1 MKRVLFGNRVIAML
15 LCLVMLSGVILTSC
29 NKGSDSPVGTSGKA
43 TDAES
48 KPEETQTPEIAAETV
63 SFDQTAV
70 TMTVGDTV
78 VLVATVL
85 PSNTTDKSITYS
97 SSNPAVAVAVNGTVT
112 AAGVGT
118 AVIIATTSNGKTAI
132 CTVTVTSSTVA
143 VSGIS
148 LDKTALSLV
157 VGDTEVLTAAV
168 MPADATDKTV
178 TWTSSD
184 TAIATV
190 ENGIVTA
197 KKAGTAVVIAT
208 TSNGK
213 AATCTVTVRNSSVIA
228 AGVTLDKSTMSLV
241 VGNMGV
247 LTATVVPDDTTD
259 KSVMW
264 SSSDPS
270 VATVENGRVT
280 AVGEGTA
287 TITVTTSNGKT
298 ATCTV
303 TVTTSV
309 IDVTGV
315 TLNKTELSLTVG
327 GSATLTA
334 TVTPADATDT
344 SVTWYSSNPSV
355 VTVENGVVTARGAG
369 SAIVTVTTSNGKTA
383 FCTVTVRTPAVDVTG
398 VTLNKTELSLT
409 VGESATLTATLT
421 PANAT
426 VKTVTWRSSDALV
439 ITVKNGVVTAVGV
452 GTATVTVTTSNG
464 KTAICTVTVKEK
476 VIPSGLNFA
485 LTLNDSFYIV
495 TGYYGNATEYTI
507 PAIYDG
513 LRVIGIQSNAF
524 RNNTNLKKITIPSNI
539 EVIGAS
545 AFAGCTALTEI
556 AIPESVTKIEEST
569 FFDCTSLKE
578 IRIHGKIKT
587 VGSNAF
593 AGCIAL
599 TDLTIENGV
608 TEIGAFA
615 FDRCTGL
622 VSVELPDSVT
632 LVGNGAFRHAEALE
646 TVKLSKNMT
655 AINNITFQYCE
666 SLKSV
671 SLHSGITQI
680 GNSAFSFCYGLEK
693 LEILGDLTDIGNSA
707 FYHCEKLNEIFYAS
721 KIGGDLGKTHYTF
734 CRAGLGGT
742 GIRLTIAAGAVVPEG
757 LFEPFEEANRPKITE
772 IVFEDGTGQ
781 VEYFA
786 VYSNFTYLKKITI
799 PHSVKS
805 IPSGMLKGCAD
816 LTVAME
822 DEHYTFRAWYD
833 NSAFTGDA
841 VNPTDYAGEA
851 ERLYALWEAKS
862 QSVIAE
868 RNTEAA
874 GTVSGSGDYPYGS
887 KVTLA
892 ATTNTGY
899 SFLGWFD
906 GETLLSEEAD
916 YTFVIVADLILT
928 AKWKGNP
935 YTVTIDKNISEAG
948 SVSGDGEYEFGTSVT
963 VTAQS
968 NTGYTFIGWYRG
980 DVLVSES
987 ENYTFTMPEGIALT
1001 AKWKVNRYTVT
1012 IDKNISEAG
1021 SVSGD
1026 GEYEFGTSVTVTAQ
1040 SNIGYTFIGW
1050 YRGDVLVSESESY
1063 TFTTLDGIALTAK
1076 WKVNRYSVTIE
1087 KNISEAGS
1095 VSGDGIYDYHSKITV
1110 KAITN
1115 MGYIFLGWYKN
1126 GTLLT
1131 TALEY
1136 SFTIEARDCEMEA
1149 RWKEDDVFIFEINE
1163 TSCIVTGVRDKT
1175 ATEYI
1180 IPDYVTG
1187 IGVLAFYCCSNMT
1200 SITIP
1205 NSVTSIGENAF
1216 SCCSGLTSIVVAE
1229 NNKVYHSFKN
1239 CLIETQ
1245 SKTLILGCRNS
1256 EIPPDGSVT
1265 GIGSHAFSWCS
1276 LASITIPDNVTSIGE
1291 NAFYYCH
1298 NLTSITIPDSVT
1310 SIGSSAFEDCS
1321 SLTSITIPKGVTSI
1335 GSSAFRLCSSLTS
1348 ITIPDSVISIGD
1360 YAFYYC
1366 RGLMNIT
1373 IPDSV
1378 TSIGSSAFYNCSSL
1392 TSITI
1397 PGSVTSIGEN
1407 AFSRCSGLTSIVVAE
1422 SNKVYHS
1429 FKNCLIETQSK
1440 TLILGCKNSEIPM
1453 DGSVTGIGSSAFKD
1467 CSSLTSITI
1476 PNSVTSIGSSA
1487 FEDCMSLTNITI
1499 PESVTSIGALAFYN
1513 CSSLTS
1519 ITIPDSVT
1527 SIGDCAFY
1535 YCSRLTSITF
1545 EDTSTW
1551 YTTTN
1556 EADWTNKSGGTVV
1569 DVSDPT
1575 KNATTFRNSGR
1586 NYWYKL

>member
-1 MKRVLFGNRVIAML
+1 MKRVSFGNRVIVML
-15 LCLVMLSGVILTSC
+15 LCLIMLSGVILTSC
-29 NKGSDSPVGTSGKA
+29 NKGSDTPAETSGKA
-43 TDAES
+43 TVTDAVF
-48 KPEETQTPEIAAETV
+48 KPEETRTPEIAAETV

-78 VLVATVL
+78 ALVATVL

-148 LDKTALSLV
+148 LDKPALSLV

-184 TAIATV
+184 TAVATV

-213 AATCTVTVRNSSVIA
+213 TAFCTVTVSVP
-228 AGVTLDKSTMSLV
+228 
-241 VGNMGV
+241 
-247 LTATVVPDDTTD
+247 TV
-259 KSVMW
+259 
-264 SSSDPS
+264 
-270 VATVENGRVT
+270 
-280 AVGEGTA
+280 
-287 TITVTTSNGKT
+287 
-298 ATCTV
+298 
-303 TVTTSV
+303 
-309 IDVTGV
+309 DVTGV
-315 TLNKTELSLTVG
+315 ALNKTELSLTV
-327 GSATLTA
+327 SESTTLTA
-334 TVTPADATDT
+334 TV
-344 SVTWYSSNPSV
+344 
-355 VTVENGVVTARGAG
+355 
-369 SAIVTVTTSNGKTA
+369 
-383 FCTVTVRTPAVDVTG
+383 
-398 VTLNKTELSLT
+398 
-409 VGESATLTATLT
+409 T

-426 VKTVTWRSSDALV
+426 VKTVTWHSSDTLV
-439 ITVKNGVVTAVGV
+439 VTVKNGVVTAVGV

-545 AFAGCTALTEI
+545 AFAGCTALAEI
-556 AIPESVTKIEEST
+556 VIPESVTKIEEST
-569 FFDCTSLKE
+569 FSDCTSLKE

-593 AGCIAL
+593 AGCVAL

-693 LEILGDLTDIGNSA
+693 LEILGNLTDIGNSA

-772 IVFEDGTGQ
+772 IVFEDGTEQ

-816 LTVAME
+816 LTLAME
-822 DEHYTFRAWYD
+822 NEHYTFLAWYD
-833 NSAFTGDA
+833 NSTFAGDA
-841 VNPTDYAGEA
+841 VNPTDYTGEA
-851 ERLYALWEAKS
+851 ERLYALWKGNS

-868 RNTEAA
+868 RNTESA
-874 GTVSGSGDYPYGS
+874 GIVSGSGDYPYGS
-887 KVTLA
+887 EVTLT

-916 YTFVIVADLILT
+916 YTFVVIADLILT
-928 AKWKGNP
+928 AKWKVNH

-963 VTAQS
+963 VTVQS
-968 NTGYTFIGWYRG
+968 NT
-980 DVLVSES
+980 
-987 ENYTFTMPEGIALT
+987 
-1001 AKWKVNRYTVT
+1001 
-1012 IDKNISEAG
+1012 
-1021 SVSGD
+1021 
-1026 GEYEFGTSVTVTAQ
+1026 
-1040 SNIGYTFIGW
+1040 GYTFIGW

-1063 TFTTLDGIALTAK
+1063 TFTMPDGIALTAK
-1076 WKVNRYSVTIE
+1076 WKVNRYSVTID
-1087 KNISEAGS
+1087 KNISGAGS
-1095 VSGDGIYDYHSKITV
+1095 VSGGGTYPYHSEVTV
-1110 KAITN
+1110 KADTNIT
-1115 MGYIFLGWYKN
+1115 YIFLGWYEN
-1126 GTLLT
+1126 GTRLT
-1131 TALEY
+1131 TSLEY
-1136 SFTIEARDCEMEA
+1136 TFTIEMSDRNLEA
-1149 RWKEDDVFIFEINE
+1149 RWKENDVFIFKINGS
-1163 TSCIVTGVRDKT
+1163 SCVISGVKDKS

-1180 IPDYVTG
+1180 IPDYVTE
-1187 IGVLAFYCCSNMT
+1187 IGNSAFYGCSSLK

-1205 NSVTSIGENAF
+1205 NGVTSIGDSAF
-1216 SCCSGLTSIVVAE
+1216 FGCSS
-1229 NNKVYHSFKN
+1229 
-1239 CLIETQ
+1239 
-1245 SKTLILGCRNS
+1245 
-1256 EIPPDGSVT
+1256 
-1265 GIGSHAFSWCS
+1265 
-1276 LASITIPDNVTSIGE
+1276 
-1291 NAFYYCH
+1291 
-1298 NLTSITIPDSVT
+1298 LTSITIPDGVT
-1310 SIGSSAFEDCS
+1310 SIGASAFCFCSSLTSITIPGGVTSIGYSAFFDCS
-1321 SLTSITIPKGVTSI
+1321 SLTSITIPDGVTSI
-1335 GSSAFRLCSSLTS
+1335 GGYAFDGCSGLTSITIPDGVTSIGYSAFFGCSSLTS
-1348 ITIPDSVISIGD
+1348 ITIPDG
-1360 YAFYYC
+1360 
-1366 RGLMNIT
+1366 
-1373 IPDSV
+1373 V
-1378 TSIGSSAFYNCSSL
+1378 TSIGSFAF
-1392 TSITI
+1392 
-1397 PGSVTSIGEN
+1397 
-1407 AFSRCSGLTSIVVAE
+1407 RDCSG
-1422 SNKVYHS
+1422 
-1429 FKNCLIETQSK
+1429 
-1440 TLILGCKNSEIPM
+1440 
-1453 DGSVTGIGSSAFKD
+1453 
-1467 CSSLTSITI
+1467 
-1476 PNSVTSIGSSA
+1476 
-1487 FEDCMSLTNITI
+1487 
-1499 PESVTSIGALAFYN
+1499 
-1513 CSSLTS
+1513 LTS
-1519 ITIPDSVT
+1519 ITIPDGVT
-1527 SIGDCAFY
+1527 SIGDCAFRNCSSLKSITIPDGVTSIGSY
-1535 YCSRLTSITF
+1535 AFYGCSRLTSITF

-1569 DVSDPT
+1569 DVSDST
-1575 KNATTFRNSGR
+1575 KNATTFRNSGS

>member
-1 MKRVLFGNRVIAML
+1 MKKVLFGNRVIAML

-29 NKGSDSPVGTSGKA
+29 NKGSDTPAETSGKA
-43 TDAES
+43 TVTDAAF
-48 KPEETQTPEIAAETV
+48 KPEETRTPEIAAETV

-78 VLVATVL
+78 ALVATVL

-143 VSGIS
+143 ASGIS
-148 LDKTALSLV
+148 LDKPALSLV

-184 TAIATV
+184 TAVATV

-213 AATCTVTVRNSSVIA
+213 TASCTVTVSVP
-228 AGVTLDKSTMSLV
+228 
-241 VGNMGV
+241 
-247 LTATVVPDDTTD
+247 TVDD
-259 KSVMW
+259 
-264 SSSDPS
+264 
-270 VATVENGRVT
+270 
-280 AVGEGTA
+280 
-287 TITVTTSNGKT
+287 
-298 ATCTV
+298 
-303 TVTTSV
+303 
-309 IDVTGV
+309 TGV
-315 TLNKTELSLTVG
+315 TLNKTELSLSVG

-334 TVTPADATDT
+334 TV
-344 SVTWYSSNPSV
+344 
-355 VTVENGVVTARGAG
+355 
-369 SAIVTVTTSNGKTA
+369 
-383 FCTVTVRTPAVDVTG
+383 
-398 VTLNKTELSLT
+398 
-409 VGESATLTATLT
+409 T

-464 KTAICTVTVKEK
+464 KTATCTVTVKEK

-545 AFAGCTALTEI
+545 AFAGCTALAEI
-556 AIPESVTKIEEST
+556 VIPESVTKIEEST
-569 FFDCTSLKE
+569 FSDCTSLKE

-587 VGSNAF
+587 VGNNAF

-599 TDLTIENGV
+599 TDLTIEDGV

-693 LEILGDLTDIGNSA
+693 LEILGNLTDIGNSA

-721 KIGGDLGKTHYTF
+721 KIGRDLGKTHYTF
-734 CRAGLGGT
+734 CRAGLGGM

-772 IVFEDGTGQ
+772 IVFEDGTEQ

-816 LTVAME
+816 LTLAME
-822 DEHYTFRAWYD
+822 DEHYTFLAWYD
-833 NSAFTGDA
+833 NSAFAGDA

-851 ERLYALWEAKS
+851 ERLYALWKGNS
-862 QSVIAE
+862 QSVTAE
-868 RNTEAA
+868 RNEEDA
-874 GTVSGSGDYPYGS
+874 GTVSGNGDYPYGS
-887 KVTLA
+887 EVTLT

-916 YTFVIVADLILT
+916 YTFVVIADRVLT
-928 AKWKGNP
+928 AKWKVNR
-935 YTVTIDKNISEAG
+935 YSVTIDKNISEAG
-948 SVSGDGEYEFGTSVT
+948 SVSGDGEYDFGTSVT
-963 VTAQS
+963 ATAQS

-987 ENYTFTMPEGIALT
+987 KSYTFTMP
-1001 AKWKVNRYTVT
+1001 
-1012 IDKNISEAG
+1012 
-1021 SVSGD
+1021 
-1026 GEYEFGTSVTVTAQ
+1026 
-1040 SNIGYTFIGW
+1040 
-1050 YRGDVLVSESESY
+1050 
-1063 TFTTLDGIALTAK
+1063 DGIALTAK
-1076 WKVNRYSVTIE
+1076 WKVNRYSVTID
-1087 KNISEAGS
+1087 KNISGAGS
-1095 VSGDGIYDYHSKITV
+1095 VSGGGTYPYHSEVTV
-1110 KAITN
+1110 KAETNIT
-1115 MGYIFLGWYKN
+1115 YVFLGWYEN
-1126 GTLLT
+1126 ETLLT
-1131 TALEY
+1131 TTLEY
-1136 SFTIEARDCEMEA
+1136 TFTVGTRDRNLEA
-1149 RWKEDDVFIFEINE
+1149 RWKENDVFIFEINGN
-1163 TSCIVTGVRDKT
+1163 SCVITGVRDES

-1187 IGVLAFYCCSNMT
+1187 IGN
-1200 SITIP
+1200 
-1205 NSVTSIGENAF
+1205 
-1216 SCCSGLTSIVVAE
+1216 
-1229 NNKVYHSFKN
+1229 
-1239 CLIETQ
+1239 
-1245 SKTLILGCRNS
+1245 
-1256 EIPPDGSVT
+1256 
-1265 GIGSHAFSWCS
+1265 
-1276 LASITIPDNVTSIGE
+1276 
-1291 NAFYYCH
+1291 
-1298 NLTSITIPDSVT
+1298 
-1310 SIGSSAFEDCS
+1310 
-1321 SLTSITIPKGVTSI
+1321 
-1335 GSSAFRLCSSLTS
+1335 
-1348 ITIPDSVISIGD
+1348 
-1360 YAFYYC
+1360 YAFY
-1366 RGLMNIT
+1366 G
-1373 IPDSV
+1373 
-1378 TSIGSSAFYNCSSL
+1378 
-1392 TSITI
+1392 
-1397 PGSVTSIGEN
+1397 
-1407 AFSRCSGLTSIVVAE
+1407 CSG
-1422 SNKVYHS
+1422 
-1429 FKNCLIETQSK
+1429 
-1440 TLILGCKNSEIPM
+1440 
-1453 DGSVTGIGSSAFKD
+1453 
-1467 CSSLTSITI
+1467 
-1476 PNSVTSIGSSA
+1476 
-1487 FEDCMSLTNITI
+1487 
-1499 PESVTSIGALAFYN
+1499 
-1513 CSSLTS
+1513 LTS

-1527 SIGDCAFY
+1527 SIGDYAFDGCSGLTSITIQDGVTSIGNKAFSGCSGLTSITIPDSVTSIGYSAFY
-1535 YCSRLTSITF
+1535 GCSGLTSITIPDGVTSIDSHAFYGCSSLTSITIPDNVTSIGYYAFSGCSSLTSITIPDGVTGIGDYAFYGCSRLTSITIP
-1545 EDTSTW
+1545 DGVTSIGSH
-1551 YTTTN
+1551 
-1556 EADWTNKSGGTVV
+1556 AFSGCSGLTSITIPDGVTSIGSHAFYGCSSLTSITYLGSMAQWKAISILGTI
-1569 DVSDPT
+1569 
-1575 KNATTFRNSGR
+1575 GR
-1586 NYWYKL
+1586 GCTVKCTDGDIQI

>member
-1 MKRVLFGNRVIAML
+1 MKRVSFGNRVIAML
-15 LCLVMLSGVILTSC
+15 LCLIMLSGVILTSC
-29 NKGSDSPVGTSGKA
+29 NKGSDTPAETSGKA
-43 TDAES
+43 TVTDAAF
-48 KPEETQTPEIAAETV
+48 KPEETRTPEIAAETV

-78 VLVATVL
+78 ALVATVL

-143 VSGIS
+143 ASGIS
-148 LDKTALSLV
+148 LDKPALSLV

-184 TAIATV
+184 TAVATV

-208 TSNGK
+208 TPNGK
-213 AATCTVTVRNSSVIA
+213 TASCTVTVSVP
-228 AGVTLDKSTMSLV
+228 
-241 VGNMGV
+241 
-247 LTATVVPDDTTD
+247 TVDD
-259 KSVMW
+259 
-264 SSSDPS
+264 
-270 VATVENGRVT
+270 
-280 AVGEGTA
+280 
-287 TITVTTSNGKT
+287 
-298 ATCTV
+298 
-303 TVTTSV
+303 
-309 IDVTGV
+309 TGV
-315 TLNKTELSLTVG
+315 TLNKTELSLSVG

-334 TVTPADATDT
+334 TVA
-344 SVTWYSSNPSV
+344 
-355 VTVENGVVTARGAG
+355 
-369 SAIVTVTTSNGKTA
+369 
-383 FCTVTVRTPAVDVTG
+383 
-398 VTLNKTELSLT
+398 
-409 VGESATLTATLT
+409 

-545 AFAGCTALTEI
+545 AFAGCTALAEI
-556 AIPESVTKIEEST
+556 VIPESVTKIEEST
-569 FFDCTSLKE
+569 FSDCTSLKE

-693 LEILGDLTDIGNSA
+693 LEILGNLTDIGNSA

-721 KIGGDLGKTHYTF
+721 KIGRDLGKTHYTF

-742 GIRLTIAAGAVVPEG
+742 GIRLTIAAGAVLPEG

-772 IVFEDGTGQ
+772 IVFEDGTEQ

-816 LTVAME
+816 LTLAME

-833 NSAFTGDA
+833 NSAFAGNA

-851 ERLYALWEAKS
+851 ERLYAEWKPKQFTIILNRDNS
-862 QSVIAE
+862 D
-868 RNTEAA
+868 A
-874 GTVSGSGDYPYGS
+874 GEVAGGGIYDY
-887 KVTLA
+887 
-892 ATTNTGY
+892 
-899 SFLGWFD
+899 
-906 GETLLSEEAD
+906 GE
-916 YTFVIVADLILT
+916 
-928 AKWKGNP
+928 
-935 YTVTIDKNISEAG
+935 TVTIKATTKERYTFIGWYTGDNFISDKADYSFEVTQNMTLTARWRQNEYNVSVGKNLSEAG
-948 SVSGDGEYEFGTSVT
+948 SVSGGGT
-963 VTAQS
+963 
-968 NTGYTFIGWYRG
+968 Y
-980 DVLVSES
+980 
-987 ENYTFTMPEGIALT
+987 P
-1001 AKWKVNRYTVT
+1001 
-1012 IDKNISEAG
+1012 
-1021 SVSGD
+1021 
-1026 GEYEFGTSVTVTAQ
+1026 
-1040 SNIGYTFIGW
+1040 
-1050 YRGDVLVSESESY
+1050 
-1063 TFTTLDGIALTAK
+1063 
-1076 WKVNRYSVTIE
+1076 
-1087 KNISEAGS
+1087 
-1095 VSGDGIYDYHSKITV
+1095 YHSEVTV
-1110 KAITN
+1110 KADTNIT
-1115 MGYIFLGWYKN
+1115 YIFLGWYEN
-1126 GTLLT
+1126 GTRLT
-1131 TALEY
+1131 TSLEY
-1136 SFTIEARDCEMEA
+1136 TFTIEMSDRNLEA
-1149 RWKEDDVFIFEINE
+1149 RWKENDVFIFKINGS
-1163 TSCIVTGVRDKT
+1163 SCVISGVKDKS

-1180 IPDYVTG
+1180 IPDYVTE
-1187 IGVLAFYCCSNMT
+1187 IGNSAFYGCSSLK

-1205 NSVTSIGENAF
+1205 N
-1216 SCCSGLTSIVVAE
+1216 
-1229 NNKVYHSFKN
+1229 
-1239 CLIETQ
+1239 
-1245 SKTLILGCRNS
+1245 
-1256 EIPPDGSVT
+1256 
-1265 GIGSHAFSWCS
+1265 
-1276 LASITIPDNVTSIGE
+1276 
-1291 NAFYYCH
+1291 
-1298 NLTSITIPDSVT
+1298 
-1310 SIGSSAFEDCS
+1310 
-1321 SLTSITIPKGVTSI
+1321 GVTSI
-1335 GSSAFRLCSSLTS
+1335 GDSAFFGCSSLTS
-1348 ITIPDSVISIGD
+1348 ITIPDG
-1360 YAFYYC
+1360 
-1366 RGLMNIT
+1366 
-1373 IPDSV
+1373 V
-1378 TSIGSSAFYNCSSL
+1378 TSIGASAFCFCSSL

-1397 PGSVTSIGEN
+1397 PGGVTSIGYA
-1407 AFSRCSGLTSIVVAE
+1407 AFCG
-1422 SNKVYHS
+1422 
-1429 FKNCLIETQSK
+1429 
-1440 TLILGCKNSEIPM
+1440 
-1453 DGSVTGIGSSAFKD
+1453 

-1476 PNSVTSIGSSA
+1476 PDGVTSIGGYA
-1487 FEDCMSLTNITI
+1487 FS
-1499 PESVTSIGALAFYN
+1499 G

-1527 SIGDCAFY
+1527 SIGYYAFSGCSSLTSITIPDGVTSIGDSAFRDCSGLTSITIPDGVTSIGYAAFCGCSSLTSITVPDGVTSIGDY
-1535 YCSRLTSITF
+1535 AFFGCSRLTSITF

-1551 YTTTN
+1551 YTTMN

-1575 KNATTFRNSGR
+1575 KNATTFRNPGS
-1586 NYWYKL
+1586 NYWYWYKL

>member
-15 LCLVMLSGVILTSC
+15 LCLIMLSGVILTSC
-29 NKGSDSPVGTSGKA
+29 NKGSDTPAETSGKA
-43 TDAES
+43 TVTDAAF
-48 KPEETQTPEIAAETV
+48 KPEETRTPEIAAETV
-63 SFDQTAV
+63 SFDQAAV

-78 VLVATVL
+78 ALVATVL

-148 LDKTALSLV
+148 LDKPALSLV

-184 TAIATV
+184 TAVATV

-213 AATCTVTVRNSSVIA
+213 TASCTVTVSVP
-228 AGVTLDKSTMSLV
+228 
-241 VGNMGV
+241 
-247 LTATVVPDDTTD
+247 TVDD
-259 KSVMW
+259 
-264 SSSDPS
+264 
-270 VATVENGRVT
+270 
-280 AVGEGTA
+280 
-287 TITVTTSNGKT
+287 
-298 ATCTV
+298 
-303 TVTTSV
+303 
-309 IDVTGV
+309 TGV
-315 TLNKTELSLTVG
+315 TLNRTELSLSVG

-334 TVTPADATDT
+334 TV
-344 SVTWYSSNPSV
+344 
-355 VTVENGVVTARGAG
+355 
-369 SAIVTVTTSNGKTA
+369 
-383 FCTVTVRTPAVDVTG
+383 
-398 VTLNKTELSLT
+398 
-409 VGESATLTATLT
+409 T

-452 GTATVTVTTSNG
+452 GTATVTATTSNG
-464 KTAICTVTVKEK
+464 KTATCTVTVKEK

-545 AFAGCTALTEI
+545 AFAGCTALAEI
-556 AIPESVTKIEEST
+556 VIPESVTKIEEST
-569 FFDCTSLKE
+569 FSDCTSLKE

-632 LVGNGAFRHAEALE
+632 PVGNGAFRHAEALE

-693 LEILGDLTDIGNSA
+693 LEILGNLTDIGNSA

-721 KIGGDLGKTHYTF
+721 KIGRDLGKTHYTF

-742 GIRLTIAAGAVVPEG
+742 GIRLTIAAGAVLPEG

-772 IVFEDGTGQ
+772 IVFEDGTEQ
-781 VEYFA
+781 VDYLA
-786 VYSNFTYLKKITI
+786 IYSFTYLKKITI

-816 LTVAME
+816 LALAME
-822 DEHYTFRAWYD
+822 DEHYTFLAWYD
-833 NSAFTGDA
+833 NSAFAGDA

-851 ERLYALWEAKS
+851 ERLYAEWKLKQFTIILNRDNS
-862 QSVIAE
+862 D
-868 RNTEAA
+868 A
-874 GTVSGSGDYPYGS
+874 GEVAGGGIYDY
-887 KVTLA
+887 
-892 ATTNTGY
+892 
-899 SFLGWFD
+899 
-906 GETLLSEEAD
+906 GE
-916 YTFVIVADLILT
+916 
-928 AKWKGNP
+928 
-935 YTVTIDKNISEAG
+935 TVTIKATTKERYTFIGWYTGDNFISDKADYSFEVTQNMTLTARWRQNEYNVSVGKNLSEAG
-948 SVSGDGEYEFGTSVT
+948 SVSGGGT
-963 VTAQS
+963 
-968 NTGYTFIGWYRG
+968 Y
-980 DVLVSES
+980 
-987 ENYTFTMPEGIALT
+987 P
-1001 AKWKVNRYTVT
+1001 
-1012 IDKNISEAG
+1012 
-1021 SVSGD
+1021 
-1026 GEYEFGTSVTVTAQ
+1026 
-1040 SNIGYTFIGW
+1040 
-1050 YRGDVLVSESESY
+1050 
-1063 TFTTLDGIALTAK
+1063 
-1076 WKVNRYSVTIE
+1076 
-1087 KNISEAGS
+1087 
-1095 VSGDGIYDYHSKITV
+1095 YHSEVTV
-1110 KAITN
+1110 KAETNITH
-1115 MGYIFLGWYKN
+1115 IFLGWYEN
-1126 GTLLT
+1126 GTRLT
-1131 TALEY
+1131 TSLEY
-1136 SFTIEARDCEMEA
+1136 TFTIEMSDRNLEA
-1149 RWKEDDVFIFEINE
+1149 RWKENDVFIFKINGS
-1163 TSCIVTGVRDKT
+1163 SCVISGVKDKS

-1180 IPDYVTG
+1180 IPDYVTE
-1187 IGVLAFYCCSNMT
+1187 IGNSAFYGCSSLK

-1205 NSVTSIGENAF
+1205 NGVTSIGDSAF
-1216 SCCSGLTSIVVAE
+1216 FGCSS
-1229 NNKVYHSFKN
+1229 
-1239 CLIETQ
+1239 
-1245 SKTLILGCRNS
+1245 
-1256 EIPPDGSVT
+1256 
-1265 GIGSHAFSWCS
+1265 
-1276 LASITIPDNVTSIGE
+1276 
-1291 NAFYYCH
+1291 
-1298 NLTSITIPDSVT
+1298 LTSITIPDGVT
-1310 SIGSSAFEDCS
+1310 SIGAFAFCFCSSLTSITIPGGVTSIGYSAFFDCS
-1321 SLTSITIPKGVTSI
+1321 SLTSITIPDGVTSI
-1335 GSSAFRLCSSLTS
+1335 GGYAFDGCSGLTS
-1348 ITIPDSVISIGD
+1348 ITIPDG
-1360 YAFYYC
+1360 
-1366 RGLMNIT
+1366 
-1373 IPDSV
+1373 V
-1378 TSIGSSAFYNCSSL
+1378 TSIGDSAF
-1392 TSITI
+1392 
-1397 PGSVTSIGEN
+1397 
-1407 AFSRCSGLTSIVVAE
+1407 RDCSG
-1422 SNKVYHS
+1422 
-1429 FKNCLIETQSK
+1429 
-1440 TLILGCKNSEIPM
+1440 
-1453 DGSVTGIGSSAFKD
+1453 
-1467 CSSLTSITI
+1467 
-1476 PNSVTSIGSSA
+1476 
-1487 FEDCMSLTNITI
+1487 
-1499 PESVTSIGALAFYN
+1499 
-1513 CSSLTS
+1513 LTS
-1519 ITIPDSVT
+1519 ITIPDGVT
-1527 SIGDCAFY
+1527 SIDSYAFY
-1535 YCSRLTSITF
+1535 GCSRLTSITF

-1569 DVSDPT
+1569 DVSDST
-1575 KNATTFRNSGR
+1575 KNATTFRNSGS

>member
-15 LCLVMLSGVILTSC
+15 LCLIMLSGVILTSC
-29 NKGSDSPVGTSGKA
+29 NKGSDTPAETSGKA
-43 TDAES
+43 TVTDAAF
-48 KPEETQTPEIAAETV
+48 KPEETRTPEIAAETV

-78 VLVATVL
+78 ALVATVL

-143 VSGIS
+143 ASGIS
-148 LDKTALSLV
+148 LDKPALSLV

-184 TAIATV
+184 TAVATV

-213 AATCTVTVRNSSVIA
+213 TASCTVTVSVP
-228 AGVTLDKSTMSLV
+228 
-241 VGNMGV
+241 
-247 LTATVVPDDTTD
+247 TVDD
-259 KSVMW
+259 
-264 SSSDPS
+264 
-270 VATVENGRVT
+270 
-280 AVGEGTA
+280 
-287 TITVTTSNGKT
+287 
-298 ATCTV
+298 
-303 TVTTSV
+303 
-309 IDVTGV
+309 TGV
-315 TLNKTELSLTVG
+315 TLNKTELSLSVG

-334 TVTPADATDT
+334 TV
-344 SVTWYSSNPSV
+344 
-355 VTVENGVVTARGAG
+355 
-369 SAIVTVTTSNGKTA
+369 
-383 FCTVTVRTPAVDVTG
+383 
-398 VTLNKTELSLT
+398 
-409 VGESATLTATLT
+409 T

-476 VIPSGLNFA
+476 MIPSGLNFA

-545 AFAGCTALTEI
+545 AFAGCTALAEI
-556 AIPESVTKIEEST
+556 VIPESVTKIEEST
-569 FFDCTSLKE
+569 FSDCTSLKE

-693 LEILGDLTDIGNSA
+693 LEILGNLTDIGNSA

-721 KIGGDLGKTHYTF
+721 KIGRDLGKTHYTF

-742 GIRLTIAAGAVVPEG
+742 GIRLTIAAGAVLPEG

-772 IVFEDGTGQ
+772 IVVEDGTEQ
-781 VEYFA
+781 VDYLA
-786 VYSNFTYLKKITI
+786 VYSFTYLKKITI

-816 LTVAME
+816 LALAME
-822 DEHYTFRAWYD
+822 DEHYTFLAWYD
-833 NSAFTGDA
+833 NSAFAGDA

-851 ERLYALWEAKS
+851 ERLYALWKGNS
-862 QSVIAE
+862 QSVTAE
-868 RNTEAA
+868 RNEEDA
-874 GTVSGSGDYPYGS
+874 GTVSGNGDYPYGS
-887 KVTLA
+887 EVTLT

-916 YTFVIVADLILT
+916 YTFVVIADRVLT
-928 AKWKGNP
+928 AKWKVNRYSVTIDKNISEAGSVSGDGEHEFGTSVTVMAQSNTGYTFIGWYCGDVLVSENESYTFTMPDGIALMAKWKGNP

-963 VTAQS
+963 ATAQS

-987 ENYTFTMPEGIALT
+987 KSYTFTMP
-1001 AKWKVNRYTVT
+1001 
-1012 IDKNISEAG
+1012 
-1021 SVSGD
+1021 
-1026 GEYEFGTSVTVTAQ
+1026 
-1040 SNIGYTFIGW
+1040 
-1050 YRGDVLVSESESY
+1050 
-1063 TFTTLDGIALTAK
+1063 DGIALTAK
-1076 WKVNRYSVTIE
+1076 WKVNRYSVTID
-1087 KNISEAGS
+1087 KNISGAGS
-1095 VSGDGIYDYHSKITV
+1095 VSGGGTYPYHSEVTV
-1110 KAITN
+1110 KAETNIT
-1115 MGYIFLGWYKN
+1115 YVFLGWYEN
-1126 GTLLT
+1126 ETLLT
-1131 TALEY
+1131 TTLEY
-1136 SFTIEARDCEMEA
+1136 TFTVGTRDRNLEA
-1149 RWKEDDVFIFEINE
+1149 RWRENDVFIFEINGN
-1163 TSCIVTGVRDKT
+1163 SCVITGVRDES

-1187 IGVLAFYCCSNMT
+1187 IGNYAFY
-1200 SITIP
+1200 
-1205 NSVTSIGENAF
+1205 G
-1216 SCCSGLTSIVVAE
+1216 CSG
-1229 NNKVYHSFKN
+1229 
-1239 CLIETQ
+1239 
-1245 SKTLILGCRNS
+1245 
-1256 EIPPDGSVT
+1256 
-1265 GIGSHAFSWCS
+1265 
-1276 LASITIPDNVTSIGE
+1276 
-1291 NAFYYCH
+1291 
-1298 NLTSITIPDSVT
+1298 LTSITIPDSVT
-1310 SIGSSAFEDCS
+1310 SIGN
-1321 SLTSITIPKGVTSI
+1321 K
-1335 GSSAFRLCSSLTS
+1335 
-1348 ITIPDSVISIGD
+1348 
-1360 YAFYYC
+1360 AFY
-1366 RGLMNIT
+1366 G
-1373 IPDSV
+1373 
-1378 TSIGSSAFYNCSSL
+1378 
-1392 TSITI
+1392 
-1397 PGSVTSIGEN
+1397 
-1407 AFSRCSGLTSIVVAE
+1407 CSG
-1422 SNKVYHS
+1422 
-1429 FKNCLIETQSK
+1429 
-1440 TLILGCKNSEIPM
+1440 
-1453 DGSVTGIGSSAFKD
+1453 
-1467 CSSLTSITI
+1467 
-1476 PNSVTSIGSSA
+1476 
-1487 FEDCMSLTNITI
+1487 
-1499 PESVTSIGALAFYN
+1499 
-1513 CSSLTS
+1513 LTS

-1527 SIGDCAFY
+1527 SIGYSAFSG
-1535 YCSRLTSITF
+1535 CSGLTSITIP
-1545 EDTSTW
+1545 DGVTSIDSHAFYGCSSLTSI
-1551 YTTTN
+1551 TIPDGVTSIGSH
-1556 EADWTNKSGGTVV
+1556 AFSGCSGLTSITIPDGVTSIDSHAFYGCSSLTSITIPDGVTSIGSHAFYGCSSLTSITYLGSMAQWKAISILGTI
-1569 DVSDPT
+1569 
-1575 KNATTFRNSGR
+1575 GR
-1586 NYWYKL
+1586 GCTVKCTDGDIQI

>member
-15 LCLVMLSGVILTSC
+15 LCLIMLSGVILTSC
-29 NKGSDSPVGTSGKA
+29 NKGSDTPAETSGKA
-43 TDAES
+43 TVTDAAF
-48 KPEETQTPEIAAETV
+48 KPEETRTPEIAAETV
-63 SFDQTAV
+63 SFDQAAV

-78 VLVATVL
+78 ALVATVL

-148 LDKTALSLV
+148 LDKPALSLV

-184 TAIATV
+184 TAVATV

-213 AATCTVTVRNSSVIA
+213 TASCTVTVSVP
-228 AGVTLDKSTMSLV
+228 T
-241 VGNMGV
+241 
-247 LTATVVPDDTTD
+247 
-259 KSVMW
+259 
-264 SSSDPS
+264 
-270 VATVENGRVT
+270 
-280 AVGEGTA
+280 
-287 TITVTTSNGKT
+287 
-298 ATCTV
+298 
-303 TVTTSV
+303 
-309 IDVTGV
+309 
-315 TLNKTELSLTVG
+315 
-327 GSATLTA
+327 
-334 TVTPADATDT
+334 
-344 SVTWYSSNPSV
+344 
-355 VTVENGVVTARGAG
+355 
-369 SAIVTVTTSNGKTA
+369 
-383 FCTVTVRTPAVDVTG
+383 VDVTG

-409 VGESATLTATLT
+409 VGESATLTATVTPANATDSSVTWHSSNPSVVTVENGVVTAKGAGSATVTVTTSNGKTAFCTVTVSVPTVDVTGVALNKTELSLTVSESTTLTATVT

-426 VKTVTWRSSDALV
+426 VKTVTWHSSDTLV
-439 ITVKNGVVTAVGV
+439 VTVKNGVVTAVGV

-556 AIPESVTKIEEST
+556 VIPESVTKIEEST
-569 FFDCTSLKE
+569 FSDCTSLKE

-693 LEILGDLTDIGNSA
+693 LEILGNLTDIGNSA

-772 IVFEDGTGQ
+772 IVFEDGTEQ
-781 VEYFA
+781 VDYLA
-786 VYSNFTYLKKITI
+786 IYSFTYLKKITI

-816 LTVAME
+816 LALAME
-822 DEHYTFRAWYD
+822 DEHYTFLAWYD
-833 NSAFTGDA
+833 NSAFAGDA

-851 ERLYALWEAKS
+851 ERLYAEWKLKQFTIILNRDNS
-862 QSVIAE
+862 D
-868 RNTEAA
+868 A
-874 GTVSGSGDYPYGS
+874 GEVAGGGIYDY
-887 KVTLA
+887 
-892 ATTNTGY
+892 
-899 SFLGWFD
+899 
-906 GETLLSEEAD
+906 GE
-916 YTFVIVADLILT
+916 
-928 AKWKGNP
+928 
-935 YTVTIDKNISEAG
+935 TVTIKATTKER
-948 SVSGDGEYEFGTSVT
+948 
-963 VTAQS
+963 
-968 NTGYTFIGWYRG
+968 YTFIGWYTG
-980 DVLVSES
+980 DNFISDKADYSFEVTQ
-987 ENYTFTMPEGIALT
+987 NMTLT
-1001 AKWKVNRYTVT
+1001 ARWRQNEYNVSVG
-1012 IDKNISEAG
+1012 KNLSEAG
-1021 SVSGD
+1021 GVSG
-1026 GEYEFGTSVTVTAQ
+1026 GGT
-1040 SNIGYTFIGW
+1040 YP
-1050 YRGDVLVSESESY
+1050 
-1063 TFTTLDGIALTAK
+1063 
-1076 WKVNRYSVTIE
+1076 
-1087 KNISEAGS
+1087 
-1095 VSGDGIYDYHSKITV
+1095 YHSEVTV
-1110 KAITN
+1110 KAETNITH
-1115 MGYIFLGWYKN
+1115 IFLGWYEN
-1126 GTLLT
+1126 GTRLT
-1131 TALEY
+1131 TSLEY
-1136 SFTIEARDCEMEA
+1136 TFTIEMSDRNLEA
-1149 RWKEDDVFIFEINE
+1149 RWKENDVFIFKINGS
-1163 TSCIVTGVRDKT
+1163 SCVISGVKDKS

-1180 IPDYVTG
+1180 IPDYVTE
-1187 IGVLAFYCCSNMT
+1187 IGNSAFYGCSSLKSITIPNGVTSIGDSAFFGCSSLT

-1205 NSVTSIGENAF
+1205 DGVTSIGASAF
-1216 SCCSGLTSIVVAE
+1216 CFCSSLTSI
-1229 NNKVYHSFKN
+1229 
-1239 CLIETQ
+1239 T
-1245 SKTLILGCRNS
+1245 
-1256 EIPPDGSVT
+1256 IPGGVT
-1265 GIGSHAFSWCS
+1265 SIGYSAFFDCS
-1276 LASITIPDNVTSIGE
+1276 SLTSITIPDGVTSIGGY
-1291 NAFYYCH
+1291 AFDGCSG
-1298 NLTSITIPDSVT
+1298 LTSITIPDSVT
-1310 SIGSSAFEDCS
+1310 SIGYSAFF
-1321 SLTSITIPKGVTSI
+1321 G
-1335 GSSAFRLCSSLTS
+1335 CSSLTS
-1348 ITIPDSVISIGD
+1348 ITIPDG
-1360 YAFYYC
+1360 
-1366 RGLMNIT
+1366 
-1373 IPDSV
+1373 V
-1378 TSIGSSAFYNCSSL
+1378 TSIGGYAFD
-1392 TSITI
+1392 
-1397 PGSVTSIGEN
+1397 G
-1407 AFSRCSGLTSIVVAE
+1407 CSG
-1422 SNKVYHS
+1422 
-1429 FKNCLIETQSK
+1429 
-1440 TLILGCKNSEIPM
+1440 
-1453 DGSVTGIGSSAFKD
+1453 
-1467 CSSLTSITI
+1467 
-1476 PNSVTSIGSSA
+1476 
-1487 FEDCMSLTNITI
+1487 
-1499 PESVTSIGALAFYN
+1499 
-1513 CSSLTS
+1513 LTS
-1519 ITIPDSVT
+1519 ITIPDGVT
-1527 SIGDCAFY
+1527 SIGDCAFRNCSSLKSITIPDGVTSIGSY
-1535 YCSRLTSITF
+1535 AFYGCSRLTSITF
-1545 EDTSTW
+1545 EDTPTW

-1569 DVSDPT
+1569 DVSDST
-1575 KNATTFRNSGR
+1575 KNATTFRNSGS

>member
-1 MKRVLFGNRVIAML
+1 ML
-15 LCLVMLSGVILTSC
+15 LCLIMLSGVILTSC
-29 NKGSDSPVGTSGKA
+29 NKGSDTPAETSGKA
-43 TDAES
+43 TVTDAAF
-48 KPEETQTPEIAAETV
+48 KPEETRTPEIAAETV

-78 VLVATVL
+78 ALVATVL

-112 AAGVGT
+112 ASGVGT
-118 AVIIATTSNGKTAI
+118 AVIIATTSNGKTA
-132 CTVTVTSSTVA
+132 S
-143 VSGIS
+143 
-148 LDKTALSLV
+148 
-157 VGDTEVLTAAV
+157 
-168 MPADATDKTV
+168 
-178 TWTSSD
+178 
-184 TAIATV
+184 
-190 ENGIVTA
+190 
-197 KKAGTAVVIAT
+197 
-208 TSNGK
+208 
-213 AATCTVTVRNSSVIA
+213 
-228 AGVTLDKSTMSLV
+228 
-241 VGNMGV
+241 
-247 LTATVVPDDTTD
+247 
-259 KSVMW
+259 
-264 SSSDPS
+264 
-270 VATVENGRVT
+270 
-280 AVGEGTA
+280 
-287 TITVTTSNGKT
+287 
-298 ATCTV
+298 
-303 TVTTSV
+303 
-309 IDVTGV
+309 
-315 TLNKTELSLTVG
+315 
-327 GSATLTA
+327 
-334 TVTPADATDT
+334 
-344 SVTWYSSNPSV
+344 
-355 VTVENGVVTARGAG
+355 
-369 SAIVTVTTSNGKTA
+369 
-383 FCTVTVRTPAVDVTG
+383 
-398 VTLNKTELSLT
+398 
-409 VGESATLTATLT
+409 
-421 PANAT
+421 
-426 VKTVTWRSSDALV
+426 
-439 ITVKNGVVTAVGV
+439 
-452 GTATVTVTTSNG
+452 
-464 KTAICTVTVKEK
+464 CTVTVKEK

-545 AFAGCTALTEI
+545 AFAGCTALAEI
-556 AIPESVTKIEEST
+556 VIPESVTKIEEST
-569 FFDCTSLKE
+569 FSDCTSLKE

-772 IVFEDGTGQ
+772 IVFEDGTEH
-781 VEYFA
+781 VDYLA
-786 VYSNFTYLKKITI
+786 VYSFTYLKKITI
-799 PHSVKS
+799 PYSVKS
-805 IPSGMLKGCAD
+805 IPSGMLKDCAD

-851 ERLYALWEAKS
+851 ERLYALWEGKS

-887 KVTLA
+887 KVTLT

-916 YTFVIVADLILT
+916 YTFVVIADLILT

-948 SVSGDGEYEFGTSVT
+948 SVSGDGEHEFGTSVT

-987 ENYTFTMPEGIALT
+987 EGYTFTMPDGIALT

-1012 IDKNISEAG
+1012 IDKNISDAG
-1021 SVSGD
+1021 SVSG
-1026 GEYEFGTSVTVTAQ
+1026 GGT
-1040 SNIGYTFIGW
+1040 YP
-1050 YRGDVLVSESESY
+1050 YHSE
-1063 TFTTLDGIALTAK
+1063 
-1076 WKVNRYSVTIE
+1076 VTI
-1087 KNISEAGS
+1087 KADTNITY
-1095 VSGDGIYDYHSKITV
+1095 V
-1110 KAITN
+1110 
-1115 MGYIFLGWYKN
+1115 FLGWYEN
-1126 GTLLT
+1126 ETLLT

-1136 SFTIEARDCEMEA
+1136 TFTVGTRDRNLEA
-1149 RWKEDDVFIFEINE
+1149 RWKENDVFLFKINGN
-1163 TSCIVTGVRDKT
+1163 SCVITGVKDKS

-1187 IGVLAFYCCSNMT
+1187 IGNSAFY
-1200 SITIP
+1200 
-1205 NSVTSIGENAF
+1205 G
-1216 SCCSGLTSIVVAE
+1216 CSGLTSIT
-1229 NNKVYHSFKN
+1229 
-1239 CLIETQ
+1239 I
-1245 SKTLILGCRNS
+1245 
-1256 EIPPDGSVT
+1256 PDGVT
-1265 GIGSHAFSWCS
+1265 SIGDSAFKGCS
-1276 LASITIPDNVTSIGE
+1276 GLTSITIPDGVTSIGDS
-1291 NAFYYCH
+1291 AFKGCSG
-1298 NLTSITIPDSVT
+1298 LTSITIPDSVT
-1310 SIGSSAFEDCS
+1310 SIGYAAFC
-1321 SLTSITIPKGVTSI
+1321 G
-1335 GSSAFRLCSSLTS
+1335 
-1348 ITIPDSVISIGD
+1348 
-1360 YAFYYC
+1360 
-1366 RGLMNIT
+1366 
-1373 IPDSV
+1373 
-1378 TSIGSSAFYNCSSL
+1378 
-1392 TSITI
+1392 
-1397 PGSVTSIGEN
+1397 
-1407 AFSRCSGLTSIVVAE
+1407 CSGLTSIVVAE

-1429 FKNCLIETQSK
+1429 FKNCLIETQRK
-1440 TLILGCKNSEIPM
+1440 TLILGCKNSEIPL
-1453 DGSVTGIGSSAFKD
+1453 DGSVTSIGDRAFYG
-1467 CSSLTSITI
+1467 CSGLTSITI
-1476 PNSVTSIGSSA
+1476 PDGVTSIGDYA
-1487 FEDCMSLTNITI
+1487 FENCSGLTSITI
-1499 PESVTSIGALAFYN
+1499 GNGITSIGYSAFSG
-1513 CSSLTS
+1513 CSRLTS

-1527 SIGDCAFY
+1527 SIGGSAFENCSSLTSITIPNGVTSIGSYAFSGCSGLTSITIPNGVTSIGYCAFY
-1535 YCSRLTSITF
+1535 GCSRLTSITIPDGVTSIGDSAFFGCSSLKSITIPNGVTSIGYCAFYGCSRLTSITIPDGVTSIGDYAFRDCSSLTSITIPDGATSIGNLAFYDCSGLTSITIPDSVTSIGYAAFFGCSRLTSITF

-1551 YTTTN
+1551 YTTMN

-1575 KNATTFRNSGR
+1575 KNATTFRNSGS

>member
-1 MKRVLFGNRVIAML
+1 ML
-15 LCLVMLSGVILTSC
+15 LCLIMLSGVILTSC
-29 NKGSDSPVGTSGKA
+29 NKGSDTPAETSGKA
-43 TDAES
+43 TVTDAAF
-48 KPEETQTPEIAAETV
+48 KPEETRTPEIAAETV
-63 SFDQTAV
+63 SFDQAAV

-78 VLVATVL
+78 ALVATVL

-148 LDKTALSLV
+148 LDKPALSLV

-184 TAIATV
+184 TAVATV

-213 AATCTVTVRNSSVIA
+213 TASCTVTVSVP
-228 AGVTLDKSTMSLV
+228 
-241 VGNMGV
+241 
-247 LTATVVPDDTTD
+247 TVDD
-259 KSVMW
+259 
-264 SSSDPS
+264 
-270 VATVENGRVT
+270 
-280 AVGEGTA
+280 
-287 TITVTTSNGKT
+287 
-298 ATCTV
+298 
-303 TVTTSV
+303 
-309 IDVTGV
+309 TGV
-315 TLNKTELSLTVG
+315 TLNRTELSLSVG

-334 TVTPADATDT
+334 TV
-344 SVTWYSSNPSV
+344 
-355 VTVENGVVTARGAG
+355 
-369 SAIVTVTTSNGKTA
+369 
-383 FCTVTVRTPAVDVTG
+383 
-398 VTLNKTELSLT
+398 
-409 VGESATLTATLT
+409 T

-452 GTATVTVTTSNG
+452 GTATVTATTSNG
-464 KTAICTVTVKEK
+464 KTATCTVTVKEK

-545 AFAGCTALTEI
+545 AFAGCTALAEI
-556 AIPESVTKIEEST
+556 VIPESVTKIEEST
-569 FFDCTSLKE
+569 FSDCTSLKE

-693 LEILGDLTDIGNSA
+693 LEILGNLTDIGNSA

-721 KIGGDLGKTHYTF
+721 KIGRDLGKTHYTF

-742 GIRLTIAAGAVVPEG
+742 GIRLTIAAGAVLPEG

-772 IVFEDGTGQ
+772 IVFEDGTEQ
-781 VEYFA
+781 VDYLA
-786 VYSNFTYLKKITI
+786 IYSFTYLKKITI

-816 LTVAME
+816 LALAME
-822 DEHYTFRAWYD
+822 DEHYTFLAWYD
-833 NSAFTGDA
+833 NSAFAGDA

-851 ERLYALWEAKS
+851 ERLYAEWKLKQFTIILNRDNS
-862 QSVIAE
+862 D
-868 RNTEAA
+868 A
-874 GTVSGSGDYPYGS
+874 GEVAGGGIYDY
-887 KVTLA
+887 
-892 ATTNTGY
+892 
-899 SFLGWFD
+899 
-906 GETLLSEEAD
+906 GE
-916 YTFVIVADLILT
+916 
-928 AKWKGNP
+928 
-935 YTVTIDKNISEAG
+935 TVTIKATTKER
-948 SVSGDGEYEFGTSVT
+948 
-963 VTAQS
+963 
-968 NTGYTFIGWYRG
+968 YTFIGWYTG
-980 DVLVSES
+980 DNFISDKADYSFEVTQ
-987 ENYTFTMPEGIALT
+987 NMTLT
-1001 AKWKVNRYTVT
+1001 ARWRQNEYNVSVG
-1012 IDKNISEAG
+1012 KNLSEAG
-1021 SVSGD
+1021 SVNG
-1026 GEYEFGTSVTVTAQ
+1026 GGT
-1040 SNIGYTFIGW
+1040 YP
-1050 YRGDVLVSESESY
+1050 
-1063 TFTTLDGIALTAK
+1063 
-1076 WKVNRYSVTIE
+1076 
-1087 KNISEAGS
+1087 
-1095 VSGDGIYDYHSKITV
+1095 YHSEVTV
-1110 KAITN
+1110 KAETNITH
-1115 MGYIFLGWYKN
+1115 IFLGWYEN
-1126 GTLLT
+1126 GTRLT
-1131 TALEY
+1131 TSLEY
-1136 SFTIEARDCEMEA
+1136 TFTIEMSDRNLEA
-1149 RWKEDDVFIFEINE
+1149 RWKENDVFIFKINGS
-1163 TSCIVTGVRDKT
+1163 SCVISGVKDKS

-1180 IPDYVTG
+1180 IPDYVTE
-1187 IGVLAFYCCSNMT
+1187 IGNSAFYGCSSLK

-1205 NSVTSIGENAF
+1205 NGVTSIGDSAF
-1216 SCCSGLTSIVVAE
+1216 FGCSS
-1229 NNKVYHSFKN
+1229 
-1239 CLIETQ
+1239 
-1245 SKTLILGCRNS
+1245 
-1256 EIPPDGSVT
+1256 
-1265 GIGSHAFSWCS
+1265 
-1276 LASITIPDNVTSIGE
+1276 
-1291 NAFYYCH
+1291 
-1298 NLTSITIPDSVT
+1298 LTSITIPDGVT
-1310 SIGSSAFEDCS
+1310 SIGAFAFCFCSSLTSITIPGGVTSIGYSAFFDCS
-1321 SLTSITIPKGVTSI
+1321 SLTSITIPDGVTSI
-1335 GSSAFRLCSSLTS
+1335 GGYAFDGCSGLTS
-1348 ITIPDSVISIGD
+1348 ITIPDG
-1360 YAFYYC
+1360 
-1366 RGLMNIT
+1366 
-1373 IPDSV
+1373 V
-1378 TSIGSSAFYNCSSL
+1378 TSIGDSAF
-1392 TSITI
+1392 
-1397 PGSVTSIGEN
+1397 
-1407 AFSRCSGLTSIVVAE
+1407 RDCSG
-1422 SNKVYHS
+1422 
-1429 FKNCLIETQSK
+1429 
-1440 TLILGCKNSEIPM
+1440 
-1453 DGSVTGIGSSAFKD
+1453 
-1467 CSSLTSITI
+1467 
-1476 PNSVTSIGSSA
+1476 
-1487 FEDCMSLTNITI
+1487 
-1499 PESVTSIGALAFYN
+1499 
-1513 CSSLTS
+1513 LTS
-1519 ITIPDSVT
+1519 ITIPDGVT
-1527 SIGDCAFY
+1527 SIDSYAFY
-1535 YCSRLTSITF
+1535 GCSRLTSITF

-1569 DVSDPT
+1569 DVSDST
-1575 KNATTFRNSGR
+1575 KNATTFRNSGS

>member
-15 LCLVMLSGVILTSC
+15 LCLIMLSGVILTSC
-29 NKGSDSPVGTSGKA
+29 NKGSDTPVGTSGKA
-43 TDAES
+43 TDVES
-48 KPEETQTPEIAAETV
+48 KPEETRTPEIAAETI

-78 VLVATVL
+78 ALVATVL

-118 AVIIATTSNGKTAI
+118 AVIIATTSNGKTA
-132 CTVTVTSSTVA
+132 
-143 VSGIS
+143 
-148 LDKTALSLV
+148 
-157 VGDTEVLTAAV
+157 
-168 MPADATDKTV
+168 
-178 TWTSSD
+178 
-184 TAIATV
+184 
-190 ENGIVTA
+190 
-197 KKAGTAVVIAT
+197 
-208 TSNGK
+208 
-213 AATCTVTVRNSSVIA
+213 TCTVTVSVP
-228 AGVTLDKSTMSLV
+228 T
-241 VGNMGV
+241 
-247 LTATVVPDDTTD
+247 
-259 KSVMW
+259 
-264 SSSDPS
+264 
-270 VATVENGRVT
+270 
-280 AVGEGTA
+280 
-287 TITVTTSNGKT
+287 
-298 ATCTV
+298 
-303 TVTTSV
+303 
-309 IDVTGV
+309 
-315 TLNKTELSLTVG
+315 
-327 GSATLTA
+327 
-334 TVTPADATDT
+334 
-344 SVTWYSSNPSV
+344 
-355 VTVENGVVTARGAG
+355 
-369 SAIVTVTTSNGKTA
+369 
-383 FCTVTVRTPAVDVTG
+383 VDVTG

-409 VGESATLTATLT
+409 VGESATLTATVT

-426 VKTVTWRSSDALV
+426 DKSVMWSSSDPSVA
-439 ITVKNGVVTAVGV
+439 TVENGRTTAVGE

-464 KTAICTVTVKEK
+464 KTATCTVTVKEK

-556 AIPESVTKIEEST
+556 VIPESVTKIEEST
-569 FFDCTSLKE
+569 FSDCTSLRE

-693 LEILGDLTDIGNSA
+693 LEILGNLTDIGNSA

-721 KIGGDLGKTHYTF
+721 KIGRDLGKTHYTF

-772 IVFEDGTGQ
+772 IVFEDGTEQ

-786 VYSNFTYLKKITI
+786 IYSNFTYLKQITI

-805 IPSGMLKGCAD
+805 IPSGMLKECAG

-822 DEHYTFRAWYD
+822 DEHYTFLAWYD
-833 NSAFTGDA
+833 NSTFAGDA

-916 YTFVIVADLILT
+916 YTFVVIADR
-928 AKWKGNP
+928 
-935 YTVTIDKNISEAG
+935 V
-948 SVSGDGEYEFGTSVT
+948 
-963 VTAQS
+963 
-968 NTGYTFIGWYRG
+968 
-980 DVLVSES
+980 
-987 ENYTFTMPEGIALT
+987 LT

-1026 GEYEFGTSVTVTAQ
+1026 GEYEFGTSVTVTVQSNAGYPFVGWYRGDVLVSESEGYTFTMPDGIALTAKWKANRYTVTIDKNISEAGSVSGDGEYEFGTSVTATAQ
-1040 SNIGYTFIGW
+1040 SNTGYTFIGW
-1050 YRGDVLVSESESY
+1050 YRGDVLVSESKSY
-1063 TFTTLDGIALTAK
+1063 TFTMPDGIALTAK
-1076 WKVNRYSVTIE
+1076 WKVNRYSVTID
-1087 KNISEAGS
+1087 KNISGAGS
-1095 VSGDGIYDYHSKITV
+1095 VSGGGTYPYHSEVTV
-1110 KAITN
+1110 KAETNIT
-1115 MGYIFLGWYKN
+1115 YVFLGWYEN
-1126 GTLLT
+1126 GIRLT
-1131 TALEY
+1131 TSLEY
-1136 SFTIEARDCEMEA
+1136 TFTIETSDRNLEA
-1149 RWKEDDVFIFEINE
+1149 RWKENDVFLFKINGNA
-1163 TSCIVTGVRDKT
+1163 CVITGVKDKS

-1187 IGVLAFYCCSNMT
+1187 IGNYAFDGCS
-1200 SITIP
+1200 S
-1205 NSVTSIGENAF
+1205 
-1216 SCCSGLTSIVVAE
+1216 
-1229 NNKVYHSFKN
+1229 
-1239 CLIETQ
+1239 
-1245 SKTLILGCRNS
+1245 
-1256 EIPPDGSVT
+1256 
-1265 GIGSHAFSWCS
+1265 
-1276 LASITIPDNVTSIGE
+1276 
-1291 NAFYYCH
+1291 
-1298 NLTSITIPDSVT
+1298 LTSITIPDSVT
-1310 SIGSSAFEDCS
+1310 SIGYSAFY
-1321 SLTSITIPKGVTSI
+1321 G
-1335 GSSAFRLCSSLTS
+1335 CSSLTS
-1348 ITIPDSVISIGD
+1348 ITIPDGVTSIGY
-1360 YAFYYC
+1360 YAFKGC
-1366 RGLMNIT
+1366 SGLTSITIPDGVTSIDYSAFYGCSSLKSITIPDGATSIGNLAFYDCSGLTSIT

-1378 TSIGSSAFYNCSSL
+1378 TSIGNYAFD
-1392 TSITI
+1392 
-1397 PGSVTSIGEN
+1397 G
-1407 AFSRCSGLTSIVVAE
+1407 CSGLTSIVVAE

-1429 FKNCLIETQSK
+1429 FKNCLIETQRK
-1440 TLILGCKNSEIPM
+1440 TLILGCKNSEIPL
-1453 DGSVTGIGSSAFKD
+1453 DGSVTSIGNSAFYG
-1467 CSSLTSITI
+1467 CSGLTSITI
-1476 PNSVTSIGSSA
+1476 PDGVTSIGR
-1487 FEDCMSLTNITI
+1487 D
-1499 PESVTSIGALAFYN
+1499 VFYG
-1513 CSSLTS
+1513 CSGLTS

-1527 SIGDCAFY
+1527 SIGDSAFRG
-1535 YCSRLTSITF
+1535 CSGLTSITIP
-1545 EDTSTW
+1545 DGVTSIGVCAFSGCSSLTSIVVA
-1551 YTTTN
+1551 
-1556 EADWTNKSGGTVV
+1556 EGNKVYHSFKNCLINTQRKTLILGCKNSEIPLDGSVTSIGYVAFCGCSGLTSITIPDGVTSIGNSAFHGCRGLTSITIPDGVTSIGDSAFSGCRGLTSITIPDGVTSIGSSAFDGCSGLTSITIPDSVTSIGGAAFYGCSSLTSITYLGSMAQWKAISILGT
-1569 DVSDPT
+1569 
-1575 KNATTFRNSGR
+1575 FGR
-1586 NYWYKL
+1586 GCTVKCTDGDIQI